1 MTKLNKKQKRSIRRE
16 VDIDQGITPPRR
28 IVFKSKKVY
37 SRKNKHKNTN

>member
-16 VDIDQGITPPRR
+16 VDIEQGITPPRR

-37 SRKNKHKNTN
+37 NRKQKHKKDE